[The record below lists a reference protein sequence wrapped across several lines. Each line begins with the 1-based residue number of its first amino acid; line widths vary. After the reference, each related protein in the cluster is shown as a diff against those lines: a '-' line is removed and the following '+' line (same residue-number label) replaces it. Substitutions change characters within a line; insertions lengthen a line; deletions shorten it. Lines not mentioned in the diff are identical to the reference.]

1 MTREEPEKFRF
12 RMQVVAC
19 HGDGEGVAQA
29 EETEDAFP
37 EESLSSRTQ
46 NADESFSSDSQNTDE
61 SSSSESQNND
71 EMPNDMEDFHS

>member
-29 EETEDAFP
+29 EETEDVFP
-37 EESLSSRTQ
+37 DESRSSDTH
-46 NADESFSSDSQNTDE
+46 NADESFSSESQNTDE
-61 SSSSESQNND
+61 SSSSESQNSDEILND
-71 EMPNDMEDFHS
+71 I